1 MTRFTADGPA
11 SESVPARRLLIVNAD
26 DLGQTEGVNRGIET
40 AHREG
45 LVSSA
50 TLLANG
56 AAFDGGV
63 ELAARCP
70 GLGVGVHL
78 NLVEGA
84 PVAPPE
90 RVASLVDSHGQF
102 WGKRGLAQ
110 RWFTGAID
118 PGQVR
123 LEFAAQVNR
132 IRQAGLEPTHF
143 DSHQHLHV
151 LPGLRDVLWSEAVH
165 LGLRACRWPRESLGG
180 NLWPP
185 RVGGWLRWLAVRVAA
200 GRGAVTARRQGL
212 RIPGQFGGICQTGTL
227 SAGWI
232 AAWLRALRGPS
243 AELMVHPGFV
253 DDTLRASGTRLLGQ
267 REVELRAVCDPS
279 LPTLVRELGLRRG
292 HFGDLPPNVEYPPG
306 EIR

>member
-1 MTRFTADGPA
+1 MTRFAEELCPSGSAP
-11 SESVPARRLLIVNAD
+11 VGRLLIVNAD
-26 DLGQTEGVNRGIET
+26 DLGQTEGINRGIET

-56 AAFDGGV
+56 AAFAEAV

-70 GLGVGVHL
+70 ELGVGVHL

-90 RVASLVDSHGQF
+90 RVPSLVDSHGQF

-123 LEFAAQVNR
+123 LEFAAQVQR
-132 IRQAGLEPTHF
+132 IRQAGIEPTHF

-151 LPGLRDVLWSEAVH
+151 LPGLRDVLQSEAVE
-165 LGLRACRWPRESLGG
+165 LGLRACRWPRESLWG

-185 RVGGWLRWLAVRVAA
+185 RVGGWLRWLVVRLAA
-200 GRGAVTARRQGL
+200 GRGDVSARRRGL
-212 RIPGQFGGICQTGTL
+212 RVPAEFGGICQTGTL

-232 AAWLRALRGPS
+232 AAWLRARRGPS

-253 DDTLRASGTRLLGQ
+253 DETLRTSGTRLLGQ
-267 REVELRAVCDPS
+267 REVELRAVCDPT

-292 HFGDLPPNVEYPPG
+292 HFGDLPATVEC
-306 EIR
+306 RS